1 MVICQLLTAI
11 IWALGEGTRSFILLT
26 HFPNVSS
33 TLSFFSV
40 SISLPP
46 SLSHFHTCKSLY
58 KFARFKFNLPP
69 FRVCCQL
76 TKVFFKTQLAALSTV
91 RLCLC
96 ACVGEYVSVHPFWPL
111 TRVSANFIKGLPA
124 SKTKLS
130 FKWYPWPAQGA
141 GPRIGTGQGDTGS
154 TITIQ
159 AHTHTTAMGSH
170 WGQLKVLDSEV
181 HANYCQKAKG

>member
-1 MVICQLLTAI
+1 M
-11 IWALGEGTRSFILLT
+11 
-26 HFPNVSS
+26 
-33 TLSFFSV
+33 
-40 SISLPP
+40 
-46 SLSHFHTCKSLY
+46 
-58 KFARFKFNLPP
+58 
-69 FRVCCQL
+69 
-76 TKVFFKTQLAALSTV
+76 FFKTQLAALSTV
-91 RLCLC
+91 QLCLC
-96 ACVGEYVSVHPFWPL
+96 ACVGECVSVHPFWPL